1 MSLAEDPDNTY
12 LKALREE
19 CVANKDKFDCKS
31 ADEIRKIFYENGV
44 TIHYKNGDVKYKYL
58 YRTAG
63 KAKVGSCMF
72 IKQSLYKKAH
82 DFLYMGL
89 KLPKHDAPITE
100 FGAYTSLVTS
110 TIVGKIEINPEDIVI
125 LKDVRSEFQTNV
137 VSVEV
142 ENNQCKAVYRR
153 DYTLGC
159 DMFDGQALIDLSI
172 CPEWTNGY
180 LLLRH
185 HFTKAAAFATD
196 IQGFLK
202 DYFGQEYDTAY
213 LTDMWGNKHLAKNV
227 KVITTNNAVKWCK
240 YDVTYEQWCDKVR
253 ENGSMFGI
261 VKTAHPSKYGDY
273 QRMSYQMVNSLN
285 NDFVD
290 EVAAPTRDYVKA
302 LKTDTNT
309 FLEFLRR
316 NANFSNDYEALL
328 AIWTQDHTFEQSEY
342 FRERKKKIIYD
353 YTMSIKTGK
362 LLQNAD
368 NLTICGSPYAMLLH
382 SVGEDV
388 SKDPT
393 FEVEDDAIQCYSERF
408 EDGEYLAE
416 FRNPFNSQ
424 NNLGYLH
431 NHLHPLIKKY
441 FRFGKLCIAVNLQ
454 GTSFCDRN
462 NGLTN
467 WAGVQKCA

>member
-1 MSLAEDPDNTY
+1 M
-12 LKALREE
+12 
-19 CVANKDKFDCKS
+19 
-31 ADEIRKIFYENGV
+31 
-44 TIHYKNGDVKYKYL
+44 
-58 YRTAG
+58 
-63 KAKVGSCMF
+63 
-72 IKQSLYKKAH
+72 
-82 DFLYMGL
+82 
-89 KLPKHDAPITE
+89 
-100 FGAYTSLVTS
+100 
-110 TIVGKIEINPEDIVI
+110 
-125 LKDVRSEFQTNV
+125 
-137 VSVEV
+137 
-142 ENNQCKAVYRR
+142 
-153 DYTLGC
+153 GC